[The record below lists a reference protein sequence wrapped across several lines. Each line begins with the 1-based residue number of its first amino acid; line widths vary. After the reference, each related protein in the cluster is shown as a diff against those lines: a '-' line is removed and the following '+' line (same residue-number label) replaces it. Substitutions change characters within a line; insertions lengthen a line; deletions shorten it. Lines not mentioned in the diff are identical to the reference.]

1 MNNLLV
7 LLSYLRAIHQLY
19 LRIVMYFDKKL
30 VYMEFMKIFANSSLA
45 EIILKTA
52 IDVLSL
58 DLRPY
63 LTFHN
68 SNRIVERLYLAIAVC
83 KSISNSKELIQIYP
97 NQLSFARTV
106 LIYVI
111 FKDASFALR
120 KDPLTNQ
127 LIPHPTNQKA
137 SAKFTLDLLNKVDP
151 ANTLK
156 IDTDLLSKIFERGLI
171 DTNHPS
177 TADLACY
184 FATTLAVDIYGVP
197 LTRINSAKDFY
208 PGIATHISFEI
219 EEHLMTISAPSLI
232 EAIAEFNSGL
242 NTVEEYFGHCVARHQ
257 RIQEF
262 SVIKPL
268 RRLVTSSRLNE
279 YPSFEKILDHL
290 VMQIDRMRRLTRLE
304 ESKLKPEQKIKFIY
318 TIKDY
323 HRMKAIKKA
332 SIAK

>member
-1 MNNLLV
+1 
-7 LLSYLRAIHQLY
+7 
-19 LRIVMYFDKKL
+19 MYFDKKL
-30 VYMEFMKIFANSSLA
+30 VYMEFMRIFANSPLA

-52 IDVLSL
+52 IDVLSPE
-58 DLRPY
+58 LRPY

-83 KSISNSKELIQIYP
+83 KSISNSKELIQIYS

-111 FKDASFALR
+111 FKDVSFVLL

-127 LIPHPTNQKA
+127 LIPHSNNQKA

-156 IDTDLLSKIFERGLI
+156 IDMDLLAKIFEREITDPNQL
-171 DTNHPS
+171 S
-177 TADLACY
+177 TADLTCY

-197 LTRINSAKDFY
+197 LTRINSAKEFY
-208 PGIATHISFEI
+208 PGIATHVSFEI
-219 EEHLMTISAPSLI
+219 EEHLMTASAPSLI

-242 NTVEEYFGHCVARHQ
+242 NSVEEYFSHSVARHQ

-262 SVIKPL
+262 VVIKPL
-268 RRLVTSSRLNE
+268 RILVTTSRLNE
-279 YPSFEKILDHL
+279 YLSFEKILDHL

-304 ESKLKPEQKIKFIY
+304 ENKLKPEQKIKFLY

-323 HRMKAIKKA
+323 HRMKASKKA